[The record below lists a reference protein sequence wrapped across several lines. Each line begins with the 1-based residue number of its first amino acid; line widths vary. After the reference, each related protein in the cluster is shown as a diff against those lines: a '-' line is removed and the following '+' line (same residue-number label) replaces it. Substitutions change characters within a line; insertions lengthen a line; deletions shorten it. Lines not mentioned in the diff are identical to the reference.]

1 MKKINLNIKFNL
13 KIGIFTTTSLF
24 FLYLLYLSIP
34 SLHDS
39 GRVQKELHNKLI
51 EEFGLNISLS
61 SDIAYRILPQ
71 PHFHVKDS
79 KIFLNKDKATNEI
92 GEIKDIRIFINQRNL
107 FKSENIEIKQ
117 IVLSKGNFFFNRQ
130 NLNFISK
137 LFKNEF
143 SKRKVYIKKSKLF
156 FNDKN
161 KSIIFI
167 YTIENLNFF
176 KNEKN
181 NNQQF
186 KTKGNIF
193 NIPIKFSWE
202 KNLNNKNI
210 ISNFKADK
218 VDIEFINKS
227 ILLNGNYKYE
237 NILNILSNSFKT
249 NYNISKNQIK
259 LKSEKSLI
267 INTPISYF
275 GNIELIPFSFKIF
288 ADAEEID
295 LEYIFKNLFF
305 INEIVSSNIL
315 LNDNINGLVK
325 IKTSKLNKNRIFSV
339 ADININFEE
348 GDLNFDN
355 SYLENN
361 KFAKITINNTKFESF
376 EGSSNLTGEIKLN
389 IFDHNQLYKLLPIS
403 KKKRF
408 KRKFDKINFYFTLN
422 LNSSKYSIDRINFL
436 DNENQIIQSKNVD
449 DFVED
454 NYETRFTYT
463 NSVLLKN
470 FMKKVLNTYL
480 DDG

>member
-13 KIGIFTTTSLF
+13 KIGIFTIASLF

-39 GRVQKELHNKLI
+39 GRVQKDLHKKLF
-51 EEFGLNISLS
+51 EEFGLNFSLS
-61 SDIAYRILPQ
+61 SNIAYRILPQ

-79 KIFLNKDKATNEI
+79 KIFENRAKGTYEI
-92 GEIKDIRIFINQRNL
+92 GEIKDIKIFISQKNL
-107 FKSENIEIKQ
+107 FKSENIKIKQ

-130 NLNFISK
+130 NFSFISS
-137 LFKNEF
+137 LFENQF
-143 SKRKVYIKKSKLF
+143 SKRKIYIKKSKLF

-161 KSIIFI
+161 GSIIFI
-167 YTIENLNFF
+167 YTIDNLNFF
-176 KNEKN
+176 KNKKN
-181 NNQQF
+181 NYQIF

-193 NIPIKFSWE
+193 NVPITFNWE

-218 VDIEFINKS
+218 VDINFINKS
-227 ILLNGNYKYE
+227 IFSNGNYKYE
-237 NILNILSNSFKT
+237 NTLNILSNSLKT
-249 NYNISKNQIK
+249 IYNISKNKIK
-259 LKSEKSLI
+259 VESKKSLI
-267 INTPISYF
+267 INTPISYS
-275 GNIELIPFSFKIF
+275 GNIDLLPFSFKLF
-288 ADAEEID
+288 VDAEEID

-305 INEIVSSNIL
+305 INELVSSNIL
-315 LNDNINGLVK
+315 QNDNINGLVK
-325 IKTSKLNKNRIFSV
+325 IKTSKLNRNRIFSI

-348 GDLNFDN
+348 GNLNFDN

-361 KFAKITINNTKFESF
+361 KFAKITINNTRFETF

-389 IFDHNQLYKLLPIS
+389 IFDHNQLYKIFPIS
-403 KKKRF
+403 KKKKF

-422 LNSSKYSIDRINFL
+422 LNNSKYSIDRINFL
-436 DNENQIIQSKNVD
+436 DKKNKIIQSKNVD

-454 NYETRFTYT
+454 NYETRFIYS

-470 FMKKVLNTYL
+470 FIKKVLNIYL
-480 DDG
+480 DEG

>member
-13 KIGIFTTTSLF
+13 KIGIFTIASLF

-39 GRVQKELHNKLI
+39 GRVQKDLHDKLS
-51 EEFGLNISLS
+51 EEFGLNFSLS
-61 SDIAYRILPQ
+61 SNIAYRILPQ

-79 KIFLNKDKATNEI
+79 KIFVNKEKAPDEI
-92 GEIKDIRIFINQRNL
+92 GEIKDIKIFISQKNL
-107 FKSENIEIKQ
+107 FKSENIKIKQ

-130 NLNFISK
+130 NFNFISN
-137 LFKNEF
+137 LFENEF
-143 SKRKVYIKKSKLF
+143 SKRKIYIKKSKLF
-156 FNDKN
+156 FNDEN
-161 KSIIFI
+161 DSIIFI
-167 YTIENLNFF
+167 YTIDNLDFF

-181 NNQQF
+181 NYQLF

-193 NIPIKFSWE
+193 NVPIAFNWE
-202 KNLNNKNI
+202 KSLNDKNI

-218 VDIEFINKS
+218 VDINFINKS
-227 ILLNGNYKYE
+227 IFSNGNYKYE
-237 NILNILSNSFKT
+237 NTLNILSNSLKT
-249 NYNISKNQIK
+249 IYSITKNQIK
-259 LKSEKSLI
+259 IKSKKSLI

-275 GNIELIPFSFKIF
+275 GNIDLLPFSFKILV
-288 ADAEEID
+288 DAEEID

-305 INEIVSSNIL
+305 ISELVSSNIL
-315 LNDNINGLVK
+315 QNDNINGLVK
-325 IKTSKLNKNRIFSV
+325 IKTSKLYRNRIFSI

-348 GDLNFDN
+348 GNLNFDN

-361 KFAKITINNTKFESF
+361 KFAKITINNTQFESF
-376 EGSSNLTGEIKLN
+376 EGSLNLTGEIKLN
-389 IFDHNQLYKLLPIS
+389 VFDHNQLYKILPIS

-422 LNSSKYSIDRINFL
+422 LNNSRYSINRINFL
-436 DNENQIIQSKNVD
+436 DKKNQIIQSKNVD

-454 NYETRFTYT
+454 NYETRFIYS

-470 FMKKVLNTYL
+470 FIKKVLNIYL
-480 DDG
+480 DEG